1 MLVVQEAPLCAGM
14 GAEVAALIADRAFA
28 SLDAPIRRVA
38 ARDSFVPFA
47 PNLEAAVLP
56 SVEQIARA
64 IQELLEY

>member
-1 MLVVQEAPLCAGM
+1 MTRTR
-14 GAEVAALIADRAFA
+14 VAALQMV
-28 SLDAPIRRVA
+28 S
-38 ARDSFVPFA
+38 VPELA